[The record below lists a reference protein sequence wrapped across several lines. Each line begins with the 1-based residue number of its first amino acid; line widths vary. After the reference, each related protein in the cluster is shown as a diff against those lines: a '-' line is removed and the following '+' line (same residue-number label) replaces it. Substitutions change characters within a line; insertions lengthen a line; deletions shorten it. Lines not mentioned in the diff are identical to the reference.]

1 MAIYKTAVQKPV
13 TTALIF
19 LAVIVIGVFSYLQ
32 LPIDQFPEM
41 DPPYVTVMTTY
52 PGASASE
59 VESNV
64 TKVME
69 NSLNSVDHLKEITSK
84 SKDNISS
91 VELEFEW
98 GTNLDEVLNDV
109 RTYVDIVKDNLP
121 DGCSNPIV
129 MRLSTS
135 MMPVIQYAV
144 MADESYPALDKLLD
158 DEIIPQLNRVD
169 GIGNLTVSG
178 APERYVYVY
187 LDQQKLDAYG
197 LTVET
202 VGQMISANNLN
213 MSSGTVKLAKEQ
225 YQMEVRSE

>member
-69 NSLNSVDHLKEITSK
+69 NSLNSVDHLKEITSE

-91 VELEFEW
+91 VTLEFEW

-109 RTYVDIVKDNLP
+109 RTYVDIVKDTYP
-121 DGCSNPIV
+121 D
-129 MRLSTS
+129 T
-135 MMPVIQYAV
+135 
-144 MADESYPALDKLLD
+144 
-158 DEIIPQLNRVD
+158 
-169 GIGNLTVSG
+169 
-178 APERYVYVY
+178 APEFYRNFYIVHPFQ
-187 LDQQKLDAYG
+187 LQ
-197 LTVET
+197 
-202 VGQMISANNLN
+202 
-213 MSSGTVKLAKEQ
+213 
-225 YQMEVRSE
+225 

>member
-1 MAIYKTAVQKPV
+1 
-13 TTALIF
+13 
-19 LAVIVIGVFSYLQ
+19 
-32 LPIDQFPEM
+32 
-41 DPPYVTVMTTY
+41 MTTY

-98 GTNLDEVLNDV
+98 GTKLDEVLDDV

-169 GIGNLTVSG
+169 GIGNLTVWG
-178 APERYVYVY
+178 APGRYVC
-187 LDQQKLDAYG
+187 LSRPA
-197 LTVET
+197 ET
-202 VGQMISANNLN
+202 
-213 MSSGTVKLAKEQ
+213 
-225 YQMEVRSE
+225 

>member
-19 LAVIVIGVFSYLQ
+19 VAVIIIGLFCYVQ
-32 LPIDQFPEM
+32 LPVDQYPEM
-41 DPPYVTVMTTY
+41 DPPYITVMTTY
-52 PGASASE
+52 AGASASE
-59 VESNV
+59 VETNV

-69 NSLNSVDHLKEITSK
+69 NSLNSVDHLKELTSK
-84 SKDNISS
+84 SKDNISQ
-91 VELEFEW
+91 VTMEFEW
-98 GTNLDEVLNDV
+98 GTNLDEVINDV
-109 RTYVDIVKDNLP
+109 RTYVDLVKDNLP
-121 DGCSNPIV
+121 DGCSNPIIL
-129 MRLSTS
+129 RLSTS

-144 MADESYPALDKLLD
+144 TANESYPALDKLLD
-158 DEIIPQLNRVD
+158 DEIIPQLNSVD

-178 APERYVYVY
+178 APDRYVYIY

-202 VGQMISANNLN
+202 VGNMISANNLN

-225 YQMEVRSE
+225 YQMEVRS